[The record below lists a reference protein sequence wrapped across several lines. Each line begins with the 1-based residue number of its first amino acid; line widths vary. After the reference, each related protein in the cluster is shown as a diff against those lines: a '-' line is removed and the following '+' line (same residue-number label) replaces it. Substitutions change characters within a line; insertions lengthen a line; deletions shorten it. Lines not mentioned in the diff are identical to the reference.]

1 MKLTFRCIKII
12 LMYVNAT
19 IVFFIFIEISIKSI
33 IIIIINN
40 IMFGFMQILMKYLLF
55 KIHKGNNDDD
65 KIMIIIKTL
74 KINVYIITFLML

>member
-1 MKLTFRCIKII
+1 MKLTFHCIKII

-40 IMFGFMQILMKYLLF
+40 IILGFMQILMKYLLF